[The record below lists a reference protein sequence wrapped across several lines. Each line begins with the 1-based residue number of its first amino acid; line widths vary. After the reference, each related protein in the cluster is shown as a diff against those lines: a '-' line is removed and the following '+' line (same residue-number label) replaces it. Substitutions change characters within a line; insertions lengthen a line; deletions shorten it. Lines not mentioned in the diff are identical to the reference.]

1 MTRSVTP
8 VQGLRSAS
16 GHDVFGGYRV
26 RVIDF
31 DVTSYVAGGES
42 LTPTEAIGL
51 LSIDTILSAVNVST
65 TAAGRDT
72 YLVWDEANKKILGF
86 VASTGVEKAAA
97 QAFKFRLVVM
107 GV

>member
-1 MTRSVTP
+1 MTRTVTP

-26 RVIDF
+26 RVIDL
-31 DVTSYVAGGES
+31 DVTSYALGGES
-42 LTPTEAIGL
+42 LTPSEALGL
-51 LSIDTILSAVNVST
+51 LSIDTILSAVNVSAA
-65 TAAGRDT
+65 AAGRDT
-72 YLVWDEANKKILGF
+72 YLVWDQTAQKLMGF

-97 QAFKFRLVVM
+97 QVFKFRLVVL